1 MIHKALLGSIER
13 FLSVYIEHTAGRFP
27 LWLSP
32 EQLRI
37 IQVKDSAEVVNFVQ
51 QLVAAAREKG
61 IRVKVD
67 DDNQSVGKKI
77 RDAEVWKVP
86 YTLVIGEK
94 EVQQERL
101 KPRVRSDLAVLGDV
115 EREYEVDQF
124 LGSLANEVKARA
136 SKSSL

>member
-1 MIHKALLGSIER
+1 MGYLLEQTGGN
-13 FLSVYIEHTAGRFP
+13 LP

-37 IQVKDSAEVVNFVQ
+37 IQVKDSDEVVNFVQ
-51 QLVAAAREKG
+51 QLVAAAQEKG
-61 IRVKVD
+61 LRVKVD

-94 EVQQERL
+94 EVQDERL

-124 LGSLANEVKARA
+124 LSSLANEVKARA